1 MQPIFGDSQS
11 SANRTQYKIKYEVF
25 IFIAEMQ
32 PIFDDS
38 QSSANRTQYKI
49 KYEVSSFASFDI
61 RYKNGL
67 KGQ

>member
-1 MQPIFGDSQS
+1 MPPIFGDG
-11 SANRTQYKIKYEVF
+11 
-25 IFIAEMQ
+25 
-32 PIFDDS
+32 

-67 KGQ
+67 KGL